1 VNPRVVLLRC
11 GEAVVEAR
19 ETAADGAAVAVTR
32 LAVGELA
39 GFVRQRERAGVRWV
53 WDDTTRWYPA
63 LLEAGVRVE
72 RCTDLRLAHAIL
84 RRSPF
89 VDQALLAADETPR
102 WDALQPVTPDAPA
115 LFPLEDPADRLDPV
129 AEDARQQAALAASAE
144 RGRLGLLLAAE
155 SCGALVAAEMTSAG
169 LPWRADVHE
178 RLLTELLGPRPRP
191 GERPAV
197 LERRVAEIRA
207 ALGAP
212 GLNPDSPGE
221 LLRALQAAGLPVADT
236 RSWTLEQLDHP
247 AVPALLEYKKLARLL
262 AANGWA
268 WLETWV
274 RDGRFRSHFLPGGVV
289 TGRWASNGGGALSV
303 PMQVR
308 PAAIADPGWRFV
320 VADVAQLEPRVL
332 AGMSGDAAM
341 AEAARSSD
349 LYDGMVAGGAV
360 ATRAEAK
367 VGMLGA
373 MYGGTRGESGRMMPR
388 LARRYPRA
396 IGLVEEAARAG
407 ERGQVVHTLLGR
419 GSPAPTG
426 SWADRPVDL
435 GEPPDEGS
443 SRQERDRHRRAW
455 GRFTRNFVVQGTG
468 AEWALCWLA
477 DLRNRLWRLG
487 GCGTV
492 RERPHLV
499 FFLHDEVVV
508 HAPEHLTDAVVEEVR
523 HAAAAAGRLLFGAF
537 PVDFPLDVAVV
548 RSWADAG

>member
-1 VNPRVVLLRC
+1 VDRVLLLRR
-11 GEAVVEAR
+11 GEGAVEAR
-19 ETAADGAAVAVTR
+19 EHTGGGTPSAVTH
-32 LAVGELA
+32 LPAGELA
-39 GFVRQRERAGVRWV
+39 GFVRGRERAPVRWV

-63 LLEAGVRVE
+63 LLADGVRVE

-89 VDQALLAADETPR
+89 VDQALLAGDDTAG
-102 WDALQPVTPDAPA
+102 WDALQPVTASAPA

-129 AEDARQQAALAASAE
+129 AEHERQQAALEASGQ

-155 SCGALVAAEMTSAG
+155 SSGALVAAEMTHAG

-178 RLLTELLGPRPRP
+178 RLLTELLGPRPVA
-191 GERPAV
+191 GGRPAV
-197 LERRVAEIRA
+197 LEALLAEIRT

-212 GLNPDSPGE
+212 ALNPDSPGE
-221 LLRALQAAGLPVADT
+221 LVRALQAVGLQVADT

-247 AVPALLEYKKLARLL
+247 GIPPLLEYKKLSRLL

-268 WLETWV
+268 WLDSWV
-274 RDGRFRSHFLPGGVV
+274 RDGRFRSYLVPGGVV
-289 TGRWASNGGGALSV
+289 TGRWASHGGGALSV
-303 PMQVR
+303 PTQVR
-308 PAAIADPGWRFV
+308 PAAIADEGWRFV

-332 AGMSGDAAM
+332 AGMSGDTAM
-341 AEAARSSD
+341 AEAARSAD
-349 LYDGMVAGGAV
+349 LYQGMVDSGAV
-360 ATRAEAK
+360 AGRAEAK

-388 LARRYPRA
+388 LTRRYPLA

-407 ERGQVVHTLLGR
+407 ERGEVVHTLLGR

-426 SWADRPVDL
+426 AWAERPLDL
-435 GEPPDEGS
+435 GEPADEGG
-443 SRQERDRHRRAW
+443 SRADRDRRRRAW

-487 GCGTV
+487 QGPLGA
-492 RERPHLV
+492 RPHLV

-508 HAPEHLTDAVVEEVR
+508 HAPEQLAEEVAGEVHR
-523 HAAAAAGRLLFGAF
+523 AAAEAGRLLFGSF

-548 RSWADAG
+548 RSWADA